1 MGYLRNACRNN
12 FVRMILMRFQIKTQK
27 LAARIK
33 YVQRMRKR
41 IDVHVLKRNIFV
53 IPLAYV
59 SDFVS
64 KFSLIVK
71 YFNVPL
77 SVIEHKITS
86 IVLNYF
92 SAAAD
97 DGCIIRFQRDY
108 FFYVDFLLRI
118 FCIHVNIYYI
128 FFPGCILLL
137 LTTAH
142 YHATDQKNEHDTS
155 EERRVGQV

>member
-33 YVQRMRKR
+33 YVQRMGKR

-77 SVIEHKITS
+77 SVIVHNITS
-86 IVLNYF
+86 FMLNYF

-97 DGCIIRFQRDY
+97 YRCIIHILRGY
-108 FFYVDFLLRI
+108 TLYV
-118 FCIHVNIYYI
+118 
-128 FFPGCILLL
+128 
-137 LTTAH
+137 
-142 YHATDQKNEHDTS
+142 
-155 EERRVGQV
+155 